1 MDIKEKRKLE
11 EVEGKTSQDKFME
24 NIIDDFKFVA
34 IHSISL
40 FHIASRG
47 LEINIFLIF
56 SCTLNRSRR
65 PNSYFCE
72 D

>member
-1 MDIKEKRKLE
+1 MKLNIKGKRKLE

-34 IHSISL
+34 IHSIWF

-47 LEINIFLIF
+47 LEINILMH
-56 SCTLNRSRR
+56 T
-65 PNSYFCE
+65 
-72 D
+72 